1 MKCILFDV
9 DKMDV
14 VVNKWSEIQFKFDPE
29 QQNNATTEIA
39 DNSIAKNVMIS
50 VNERFAF
57 QKDCVEKVM
66 VRQQEM
72 QKMERCIITNNTGS
86 IRVTVWED
94 YIKTVKNN
102 VCYSLTN
109 VGMKEYSTTKL

>member
-39 DNSIAKNVMIS
+39 DIILLP
-50 VNERFAF
+50 
-57 QKDCVEKVM
+57 
-66 VRQQEM
+66 
-72 QKMERCIITNNTGS
+72 KM
-86 IRVTVWED
+86 
-94 YIKTVKNN
+94 
-102 VCYSLTN
+102 
-109 VGMKEYSTTKL
+109 